1 MDHRFTA
8 RAIKV
13 LELAQYEARA
23 LEHNYVGTEHL
34 LLGLIHEGE
43 AVAARALMS
52 LGIDLATVRN
62 RVEAMIGPENDNA
75 GNAFVYTPRAK
86 RVMEL
91 ASEEAQSLNHNY
103 IGTEH
108 ILLGL
113 IRENEGIAAKVL
125 ISLGADLDIVRET
138 VIEMLGGEQAETGNE
153 SGAANTAHKKSNTPV
168 LN

>member
-43 AVAARALMS
+43 GVAARALMS

-91 ASEEAQSLNHNY
+91 ASEEAQSLSHNY

-138 VIEMLGGEQAETGNE
+138 VIEMLGGEQAEN
-153 SGAANTAHKKSNTPV
+153 SRDRKSV
-168 LN
+168 V